1 MYRLTPRMLQ
11 HFEQGLRKFHALFSS
26 GRCLGWQQEE
36 LIAGAIKAD
45 TQAQHHVFWKEGGHD
60 DEADIRVRTNGDM
73 HLLQVKS
80 GKVAGGK
87 LTLSGHRL
95 GRFNGDLRRITDYL
109 NANSANILTVPYE
122 KTDDANGITHAYTV
136 SYVDVHH
143 LTGLRADKWE
153 KVGASYKQTNADGV
167 EFTLS
172 PSMSWQVWWRI
183 PLSLV
188 EESPTISIR

>member
-11 HFEQGLRKFHALFSS
+11 HFEQGLRRFHDLFSG

-36 LIAGAIKAD
+36 LIVGAIKAD

-60 DEADIRVRTNGDM
+60 DEADIQVRTNGDV
-73 HLLQVKS
+73 HPLQIKS
-80 GKVAGGK
+80 GKVSGGK

-122 KTDDANGITHAYTV
+122 QVDDDNGRTHIYTV

-143 LTGLRADKWE
+143 LTGLRVDKWV
-153 KVGASYKQTNADGV
+153 KRGSSYRQTNSYGV
-167 EFTLS
+167 EFSLS
-172 PSMSWQVWWRI
+172 PSMSWQIWWRV
-183 PLSLV
+183 PLDKLAMDKK
-188 EESPTISIR
+188 III

>member
-11 HFEQGLRKFHALFSS
+11 HFEQGLRKFHDLFSD

-36 LIAGAIKAD
+36 LIVGAIKAD

-60 DEADIRVRTNGDM
+60 DEADIRVRTNGDV
-73 HLLQVKS
+73 HPLHVKS
-80 GKVAGGK
+80 GKVAGGE

-95 GRFNGDLRRITDYL
+95 GRFNGDLPRITACL
-109 NANSANILTVPYE
+109 NANSANILTVHYE
-122 KTDDANGITHAYTV
+122 KKDDANGRTHAYTV
-136 SYVDVHH
+136 SYVDAKR
-143 LTGLRADKWE
+143 LTGLKADKWE
-153 KVGASYKQTNADGV
+153 KVGASYRQTNAHGV

-172 PSMSWQVWWRI
+172 PSMSWQVWWRV

-188 EESPTISIR
+188 EKSPTISIR

>member
-11 HFEQGLRKFHALFSS
+11 HFEQGLREFHRQFSA
-26 GRCLGWQQEE
+26 GRCMGWQQEE
-36 LIAGAIKAD
+36 LIVNAIKAD
-45 TQAQHHVFWKEGGHD
+45 TQAQHHAIWKEGGHD

-73 HLLQVKS
+73 HPIQVKS

-109 NANSANILTVPYE
+109 NANSANILAVPYE
-122 KTDDANGITHAYTV
+122 KTDDANGITHVYTV
-136 SYVDVHH
+136 SYVDVQR
-143 LTGLRADKWE
+143 LTGLRADKWK
-153 KVGASYKQTNADGV
+153 KVGASYKQTNAHGV

-172 PSMSWQVWWRI
+172 PSMSWQVWWRV

>member
-11 HFEQGLRKFHALFSS
+11 HFAQGLREFHRQFSG

-36 LIAGAIKAD
+36 LIVNAIKAD

-60 DEADIRVRTNGDM
+60 DEADIRVRTNGDT
-73 HLLQVKS
+73 HPLQIKS

-109 NANSANILTVPYE
+109 NANSANILAVPYE
-122 KTDDANGITHAYTV
+122 KKDDANGRTRAYTV
-136 SYVDVHH
+136 SYVDVQH
-143 LTGLRADKWE
+143 LTGLKADKWK
-153 KVGASYKQTNADGV
+153 KVGTSYKQTNAHGV

-172 PSMSWQVWWRI
+172 PSMSWQVWWRV
-183 PLSLV
+183 PESLV
-188 EESPTISIR
+188 EKSPTISIR